1 MKHIKAL
8 FFSPIE
14 IFINLFTY
22 RHLLYQM
29 VIREIKG
36 RFVGS
41 IGGLLWNF
49 AHPIL
54 MVVIFLFVF
63 VYVFKLRLGDGG
75 ASLSVIYIMSGLFP
89 WIIMSEGLS
98 RGTSSL
104 IENAVIIQKT
114 SFPTE
119 ILPAKAVIAPLLS
132 HGTALVILAF
142 YVMIKTEDIQLNFLL
157 LPLVVLLQL
166 VLTFGIALV
175 SSTISVFFRDI
186 IQVISLIT
194 TFGIYLTPILYPIS
208 LLPDWAQRLMYINP
222 FFPFAMIYQML
233 YTGTTSISWLII
245 LLSIFWTFFFYV
257 IGAFLF
263 NKLKY
268 EFADWL

>member
-1 MKHIKAL
+1 MKNIKAL
-8 FFSPIE
+8 FYSPVE
-14 IFINLFTY
+14 ILINLFTY

-29 VIREIKG
+29 IVREIKG

-41 IGGLLWNF
+41 VGGLLWNF
-49 AHPIL
+49 AHPLL
-54 MVVIFLFVF
+54 MVIIFLFVF

-75 ASLSVIYIMSGLFP
+75 ASLSVVYIMSGLFP
-89 WIIMSEGLS
+89 WIIMSEGIS

-104 IENAVIIQKT
+104 IENALIIQKT

-132 HGTALVILAF
+132 HGTALIILAI
-142 YVMIKTEDIQLNFLL
+142 YVIIKMEGAPLHLFW
-157 LPLVVLLQL
+157 LPVVIFTQIIFILGI
-166 VLTFGIALV
+166 TFIT
-175 SSTISVFFRDI
+175 STISVFFRDI
-186 IQVISLIT
+186 VQVVSLIT
-194 TFGIYLTPILYPIS
+194 TFGIYLTPILYPVS
-208 LLPDWAQRLMYINP
+208 LLPTWAQQLMYLNP
-222 FFPFAMIYQML
+222 FFPFTMIYQML
-233 YTGTTSISWLII
+233 YTGTISISLSIVA
-245 LLSIFWTFFFYV
+245 LSIFWSVFFFV